1 MEKNKFTEGLTQ
13 LPDGRF
19 RLVEKNIKINKA
31 SLVKKEILKEKTNA
45 IAELNGLPVYNT
57 YEVKLWKKIGFN
69 KNERNYSR
77 VFNKVLQEKELVT
90 LSMID
95 HVEGE
100 EESYRN
106 VVGVCFEPH
115 MIVDENGEEW
125 LGCYITHC
133 GKPWGENAEAILS
146 ANGYLSYSSVCDGN
160 VDSNGYVEE
169 EGFTIYRFCDLVT
182 NPSNGWIMFS
192 NKEEP
197 KPETKKIGNTLYDED
212 PEEKSEE
219 VVQEEQIT
227 ESVDLK
233 KDLTIYNTEKKEDN
247 SMETKLLEKILA
259 SNINALIKDADKT
272 ESLEEKKLILTNAL
286 TEATD
291 LSDASIKDKIVMK
304 LAEADKAILDLA
316 EKGKKVDSLE
326 ESVSTLSTA
335 KTTLEGDI
343 DKIKKDKEDIEARLS
358 TITEMYEK
366 KQYKSSLE
374 ETQEYASIKKELA
387 STKKMLHEAKSQ
399 LTIAQSRSK
408 LIERKAL
415 IKEAIS
421 NTKVDADLVVSLK
434 EDIDMLTQEV
444 LKLRETNKKLR
455 GARIAEKKEVTPLRK
470 PSRLEALLQERRNKM
485 VERKNVDKK
494 EEVKEVDTDVSVDNI
509 IEKNGYI

>member
-1 MEKNKFTEGLTQ
+1 MNRFLEGCKQ
-13 LPDGRF
+13 LPNGKY
-19 RLVEKNIKINKA
+19 RLTERITLGKD
-31 SLVKKEILKEKTNA
+31 SLVKKESLKEQIIEA
-45 IAELNGLPVYNT
+45 IGQDLPIYGT
-57 YEVKLWKKIGFN
+57 YLVKVWSKNSFN
-69 KNERNYSR
+69 KNQRNYKN
-77 VFNKVLQEKELVT
+77 VFNKVLKEDKVT
-90 LSMID
+90 IGFCGHPDEGTENPRDICIVAKNPCMIK
-95 HVEGE
+95 
-100 EESYRN
+100 
-106 VVGVCFEPH
+106 
-115 MIVDENGEEW
+115 DENGEDW
-125 LGCYITHC
+125 LAVYITLV
-133 GKPWGENAEAILS
+133 GKPEGEKFEAVLE
-146 ANGYLSYSSVCDGN
+146 AGGYLEFSSCADGQ
-160 VDSNGYVEE
+160 VSDDGFVEE
-169 EGFTIYRFCDLVT
+169 EGFELIRWLDCVIYA
-182 NPSNGWIMFS
+182 SNGQLFFKDKGIEDIPLS
-192 NKEEP
+192 S
-197 KPETKKIGNTLYDED
+197 KPSDPLYDTD
-212 PEEKSEE
+212 K
-219 VVQEEQIT
+219 EEQIT

-444 LKLRETNKKLR
+444 LKLRGTNKKLR

-485 VERKNVDKK
+485 MERKNVDKK